1 MRRWTTRTHVVLRA
15 SASEATDLSL
25 TDLQLLLED
34 AIRHENY
41 EEAARL
47 RDVLT

>member
-1 MRRWTTRTHVVLRA
+1 MRRWKTRSHMVVRA
-15 SASEATDLSL
+15 SSSEATDLSL

-34 AIRHENY
+34 AIRQENY

-47 RDVLT
+47 RDELT